1 MKRFIYICADPGVP
15 VPGTKGSSIHVEC
28 VCRAFAAAGLAGV
41 VYAASPTD
49 ERVAGLPLGNLGI
62 PPAPRG
68 ESPQQ
73 AEARLFLA
81 DTAAVL
87 ADSTPADFVYERY
100 SLWHTAGLARARE
113 LDVPFILEVNSPL
126 PEEARRYRTLEHE
139 ARADGVAELLCEEA
153 DGIVCVSA
161 EVAAWV
167 SKLRG
172 GSENV
177 WIIPNGVDAERFAPR
192 RGSRPAALPARNV
205 PLIAFAGSFRPWHG
219 LDDHVEAF
227 AQLPAA
233 SHYGPHLV
241 CVGDGPEREALK
253 RKFAMLGVA
262 SRVHLPGRV
271 PHADVPVWIGGAD
284 AAVAPYP
291 AVEGFYFSPLKIYE
305 FMALGLP
312 IVASAIGQ
320 VRDIVPDGERGFLY
334 PPGNAAALAATIS
347 RVITDHAEAERRAE
361 NARAWVLEHATWNVR
376 VREILER
383 IAALS

>member
-1 MKRFIYICADPGVP
+1 
-15 VPGTKGSSIHVEC
+15 
-28 VCRAFAAAGLAGV
+28 
-41 VYAASPTD
+41 
-49 ERVAGLPLGNLGI
+49 
-62 PPAPRG
+62 
-68 ESPQQ
+68 
-73 AEARLFLA
+73 
-81 DTAAVL
+81 
-87 ADSTPADFVYERY
+87 
-100 SLWHTAGLARARE
+100 
-113 LDVPFILEVNSPL
+113 
-126 PEEARRYRTLEHE
+126 
-139 ARADGVAELLCEEA
+139 
-153 DGIVCVSA
+153 
-161 EVAAWV
+161 
-167 SKLRG
+167 
-172 GSENV
+172 
-177 WIIPNGVDAERFAPR
+177 
-192 RGSRPAALPARNV
+192 
-205 PLIAFAGSFRPWHG
+205 
-219 LDDHVEAF
+219 
-227 AQLPAA
+227 AA